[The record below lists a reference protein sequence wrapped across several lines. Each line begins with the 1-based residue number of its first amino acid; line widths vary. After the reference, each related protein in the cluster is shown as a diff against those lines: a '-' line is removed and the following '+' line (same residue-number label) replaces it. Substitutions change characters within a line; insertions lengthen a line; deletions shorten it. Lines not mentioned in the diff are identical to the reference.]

1 MGLFGFGKK
10 KEEVKRNLDVQQKA
24 FTQQNTQ
31 LFRDLTQDIGILL
44 FKMGVVQQ
52 PSVRFFQND
61 GGILQGMFVQHTT
74 NPRILALKS
83 MQGDTYL
90 KVCGMHALGG
100 GMYVTH
106 MQSQFKKSVENFN
119 TQELQS
125 IATDWQQTDAYEL
138 ALKTFG
144 IPLQSQQKASLDQI
158 YVIGTKC
165 YKDFVKGDV
174 DKPENILTFMQ
185 VMYNAGITIAM
196 AG

>member
-10 KEEVKRNLDVQQKA
+10 KEEVKRNLDVQQNA
-24 FTQQNTQ
+24 FTQQNVQ
-31 LFRDLTQDIGILL
+31 LFRNLTQDIGILL
-44 FKMGVVQQ
+44 YKMGVVQQ
-52 PSVRFFQND
+52 PSTRFFRND

-74 NPRILALKS
+74 TPSILALKS

-100 GMYVTH
+100 GMYVTYK
-106 MQSQFKKSVENFN
+106 QSQFQKSVENFN
-119 TQELQS
+119 AQELRS
-125 IATDWQQTDAYEL
+125 IATDWQQTDPYEL

-144 IPLQSQQKASLDQI
+144 IPVQSQQKASLDQI
-158 YVIGTKC
+158 YVLGIKC
-165 YKDFVKGDV
+165 YKDYVKGDA
-174 DKPENILTFMQ
+174 DKPENVLTYMQ